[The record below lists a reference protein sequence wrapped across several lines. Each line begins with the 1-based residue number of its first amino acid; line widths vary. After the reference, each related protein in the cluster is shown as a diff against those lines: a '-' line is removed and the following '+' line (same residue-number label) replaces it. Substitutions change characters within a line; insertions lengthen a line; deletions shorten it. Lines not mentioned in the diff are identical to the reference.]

1 MHTWLRARVNLA
13 ICLSLLLCVA
23 AQAQTGTAIIVGTVT
38 DATGASLQEV
48 KVVATNLDT
57 GFTVT
62 ATTSASGDYRI
73 PGLSPG
79 NYQVRADKDNFSSEL
94 RKGITLTVAQQL
106 EVNFALKVGSV
117 KQEVAVTDLPPL
129 VDSVTSSLSGV
140 IDQKQMEELP
150 LNGRDLWQLVLLQP
164 GVNPNPNAGPSP
176 WQKGGFGKAAVNG
189 QRPTNNNLTVDG
201 MDANDPNFNITPG
214 GAAGVLLG
222 VDAIREF
229 RVFTDTYNAE
239 YGRNSGSV
247 IEMIT
252 KSGTNGFHGSAFE
265 FIRNARLDAKNYFDL
280 PNISIPPF
288 IRNQFGGSFGGPIK
302 KDKAFFFANYEG
314 FREGQGTTA
323 VSTVPNTLAHQGLLP
338 DPANPTACTQSNPGA
353 CINVGVNPLTAP
365 YLAIVALPNGPDF
378 GNGTAQITSTERRIT
393 NEDYLMGRFD
403 YNFSSTHSGL
413 ARYIY
418 DGSSS
423 DVPYLSTLVPGFPG
437 KNNVRAQYLTLQD
450 QKFLT
455 PNVLNLA
462 AFGFN
467 RLGLLAE
474 PIDTHPG
481 LSISLLPNRPLGVFS
496 ISGLGN
502 IGNNLIYPL
511 GSYSNTYQFQD
522 NISWTKGKHAIKFG
536 GEFRRMQINGPFD
549 LFVNGEYV
557 YQDLSAFG
565 VPSVSNNPGLE
576 NFLKGIPFVYVGI
589 NPSASNSV
597 RGFRQSGISGY
608 LQDDW
613 RVNRKLTLNLG
624 LRYEFYTNPTEAEG
638 KAVNIRNLATDT
650 STTVGKFM
658 NSTPKDLLTPRFGF
672 AWNIGSDGKTVLRG
686 GVGEFNDQIWANIYG
701 NARSLPPFYQAV
713 ESIFPQFLSP
723 LNSPLPIGTTANA
736 TVTYY
741 PKWPMVFQYNLNLQ
755 HELTSSSV
763 VTLAYVG
770 SRGNHLGR
778 LAEANPL
785 QPSGTRPNP
794 NFGSIVRY
802 LTDAQS
808 FYNGMLAT
816 WEQRTKK
823 GLTFQANYDYSHSI
837 DDSSGYNPSD
847 AVNDSGKSQD
857 INNRK
862 GSRGRSGFDIRQNLV
877 INAVYELPFGPGKT
891 FASNTSGASAKLVS
905 GWQLTPII
913 SIHSNVPFTP
923 VLGFDNA
930 GTASIVLSD
939 RPNLVG
945 NPFSGT
951 CPNGASVRTPTCW
964 FNPQAYGLPPS
975 GQFGNASR
983 NSIPGPPYKE
993 VDLSL
998 AKITPIGEGK
1008 SLEFRA
1014 EFFNLANHP
1023 NFAVPTNTTGPNGN
1037 GGNGDAV
1044 ILARENTGAPIYAS
1058 NGGQIFSTVGSSRQI
1073 QFGLK
1078 FQF

>member
-1 MHTWLRARVNLA
+1 MYIRHRVRIDLA
-13 ICLSLLLCVA
+13 ICLFLLLSA
-23 AQAQTGTAIIVGTVT
+23 GLHAQTGTAVIVGTVT
-38 DATGASLQEV
+38 DGTGASLQDA
-48 KVVATNLDT
+48 KITATNMDT
-57 GFTVT
+57 GFTASVT
-62 ATTSASGDYRI
+62 TKASGDYRI

-79 NYQVRADKDNFSSEL
+79 NYQVRADKDNFSSEI
-94 RKGITLTVAQQL
+94 RRGITLTVAQQL
-106 EVNFALKVGSV
+106 EVNLSLKIGSV

-140 IDQKQMEELP
+140 VDQKQMEELP

-252 KSGTNGFHGSAFE
+252 KSGTNSLHGSAFE

-280 PNISIPPF
+280 PNLPIPPF

-302 KDKAFFFANYEG
+302 KDKAFFFASYEG

-323 VSTVPNTLAHQGLLP
+323 VSTVPNALAHQGLLP
-338 DPANPTACTQSNPGA
+338 NPANPTACTQSNPGG
-353 CINVGVNPLTAP
+353 CINIGVNPQSAP
-365 YLAIVALPNGPDF
+365 FLAIVDLPNGQDF
-378 GNGTAQITSTERRIT
+378 GNGTAQITSTQRRIT

-403 YNFSSTHSGL
+403 YNFSNTHTGL

-423 DVPYLSTLVPGFPG
+423 TVPYLSTLVPGFPG
-437 KNNVRAQYLTLQD
+437 RNNVRAQYLTLQD
-450 QKFLT
+450 QKFIT
-455 PNVLNLA
+455 PNVLNVA

-511 GSYSNTYQFQD
+511 GSYSNTFQFQD
-522 NISWTKGKHAIKFG
+522 NISWTRGKHAVKFG

-565 VPSVSNNPGLE
+565 VPSSSNNPGLE

-589 NPSASNSV
+589 DPAKSNSV
-597 RGFRQSGISGY
+597 RGFRQSGIAFY

-613 RVNRKLTLNLG
+613 RATRKLTLNLG

-650 STTVGKFM
+650 TTTVGKFM
-658 NSTPKDLLTPRFGF
+658 NSTPKDLITPRLGF
-672 AWNIGSDGKTVLRG
+672 AWDLGSDGKTVLRG
-686 GVGEFNDQIWANIYG
+686 GVGAFNDQLWANIYG

-736 TVTYY
+736 TVTYF

-755 HELTSSSV
+755 REITTSSV

-778 LAEANPL
+778 LAEGNPL

-808 FYNGMLAT
+808 FYNGMLLS

-823 GLTFQANYDYSHSI
+823 GLNFQVNYDYSHSI

-877 INAVYELPFGPGKT
+877 LNTVYELPFGPGKT
-891 FASNTSGASAKLVS
+891 FASNTSGAKAKLVS
-905 GWQLTPII
+905 GWQLTNIT

-951 CPNGASVRTPTCW
+951 CANGASVRTPTCW

-975 GQFGNASR
+975 GQFGNAGR
-983 NSIPGPPYKE
+983 NSLPGPPYKE

-998 AKITPIGEGK
+998 GKITSIGEGK
-1008 SLEFRA
+1008 SIEFRA
-1014 EFFNLANHP
+1014 EFFNLANHA

-1044 ILARENTGAPIYAS
+1044 ILARDTAGAPLFAQ

-1078 FQF
+1078 FVF